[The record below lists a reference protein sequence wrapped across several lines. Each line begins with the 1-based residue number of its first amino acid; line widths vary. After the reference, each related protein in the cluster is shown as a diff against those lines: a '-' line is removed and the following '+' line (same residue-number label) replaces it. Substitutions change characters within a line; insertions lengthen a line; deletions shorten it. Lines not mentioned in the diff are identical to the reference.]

1 MASWLVQEKRVP
13 VVIVELPEQATRR
26 LVRREIRQAHWIEQA
41 APCLAVEKRQAPAT
55 LRRALSALPACP
67 P

>member
-26 LVRREIRQAHWIEQA
+26 LGRREIRQAHWIEQA

-55 LRRALSALPACP
+55 LRRALFALAE
-67 P
+67 